1 MIVVPVNVL
10 ILTILLYTDASGQ
23 QNTDLSTLMSMVQI
37 LQQQMNAMQ
46 TAINNGAKCG
56 GVRVDPRNC
65 KDVLDSGRNTSG
77 RYLVYP
83 PTLQGVALPVMCDM
97 DDDNG
102 GWLVIQRRQDG
113 SENFFRNW
121 KDYENGFGNV
131 TSEHW
136 LGNKNIHALTASGL
150 YELRIVLEDFQGNRK
165 VANYRSFSVGDAES
179 KYQLSID
186 GYSGDAGDSLK
197 FDHDGHAFSTAD
209 ADNDGAQSVNCAQT
223 HSGGYWY
230 SDCYKSNING
240 KYGIKAED
248 GIIWGSFKNWE
259 LFVLKKTEMKIRP
272 VPV

>member
-1 MIVVPVNVL
+1 MAVPV
-10 ILTILLYTDASGQ
+10 ILLLLALSLCTGVTSQ
-23 QNTDLSTLMSMVQI
+23 QNNDLSTLVSMVQS
-37 LQQQMNAMQ
+37 LQQQMNVMQ
-46 TAINNGAKCG
+46 TAIDSGAKCN
-56 GVRVDPRNC
+56 GVKVDPRNC
-65 KDVLDSGRNTSG
+65 KDVLESGRNTSG
-77 RYLVYP
+77 KYLVYP

-97 DDDNG
+97 EDDNG
-102 GWLVIQRRQDG
+102 GWLIIQTRQDG
-113 SENFFRNW
+113 SENFFRSW
-121 KDYENGFGNV
+121 KDYEDGFGNL

-150 YELRIVLEDFQGNRK
+150 YELRVVLEDFQGNRK
-165 VANYRSFSVGDAES
+165 VANYRSFSVGDASS
-179 KYQLSID
+179 KYRLSID

-230 SDCYKSNING
+230 SDCFKSNING
-240 KYGIKAED
+240 KYGVKAET

-259 LFVLKKTEMKIRP
+259 LYVLKKTEMKIRP